1 MNNKAV
7 DLVSKLYLQDYSR
20 WITCLIVLLADPEIL
35 NGLRWS
41 AALDRVFTKNFEED
55 PTLRWQYFGSARGF
69 MRIYPALRYVH

>member
-1 MNNKAV
+1 MF
-7 DLVSKLYLQDYSR
+7 Y
-20 WITCLIVLLADPEIL
+20 CLFSDPEIL

-69 MRIYPALRYVH
+69 MRIYPALRYVHLSCIELLLDYFSRL